1 LRCSR
6 NVCRRAACAPGKKM
20 AINSE
25 TINQI
30 QIAPRANSRA
40 RCWRRVARNKLAVI
54 AFCFI
59 IFQIILAVAAPYIA
73 PYDPYKGDFLAT
85 WETPN
90 RLHWLGTDDLG
101 RDVLSRLLYGARIS
115 ISVGVL
121 SQLAIAFVGVPIGAL
136 AGLKGGW
143 LDYVVMRVIDVL
155 SSLPT
160 ILFYILLMVALGAG
174 FWNLILAMTLTGWI
188 GIARLVRGQVLSLKK
203 TDFIRASR
211 AMGAGNWYIV
221 KKHILRNVMTP
232 VIVSMALGIPG
243 AMFAE
248 AGLSFLGLGIPA
260 PQASWGQM
268 IGLYQAYIRTAWH
281 LTVFPS
287 IVLALTMLAWFLF
300 ADGVRDALDTSSN
313 FSANN

>member
-1 LRCSR
+1 MNSTVVKIISAELKTHPLRHF
-6 NVCRRAACAPGKKM
+6 
-20 AINSE
+20 
-25 TINQI
+25 
-30 QIAPRANSRA
+30 
-40 RCWRRVARNKLAVI
+40 WRHLIHHKFGVA

-59 IFQIILAVAAPYIA
+59 IFQILLAVAAPYIA
-73 PYDPYKGDFLAT
+73 PYNPYKGDFLAT

-121 SQLAIAFVGVPIGAL
+121 SQLAIALVGVPVGAV
-136 AGLKGGW
+136 AGLRGGW
-143 LDYVVMRVIDVL
+143 LDYALMRLIDVL

-188 GIARLVRGQVLSLKK
+188 GVARLVRGQVLSLKK
-203 TDFIRASR
+203 TDFIRASQ
-211 AMGAGNWYIV
+211 AMGAGSFYIL
-221 KKHILRNVMTP
+221 KKHILRNVLTP
-232 VIVSMALGIPG
+232 IIVAIALGIPG

-268 IGLYQAYIRTAWH
+268 IGMYQSYIRTAWH
-281 LTVFPS
+281 LTVFPAT
-287 IVLALTMLAWFLF
+287 VLALTMLAWFLV
-300 ADGVRDALDTSSN
+300 ADGIRSALDTSAQNSIE
-313 FSANN
+313 

>member
-1 LRCSR
+1 MT
-6 NVCRRAACAPGKKM
+6 NAA
-20 AINSE
+20 
-25 TINQI
+25 TINKI
-30 QIAPRANSRA
+30 PIKPRANGFVRF
-40 RCWRRVARNKLAVI
+40 RRRFCRNKLAVV

-59 IFQIILAVAAPYIA
+59 IFQIIIAVAAPFIA
-73 PYDPYKGDFLAT
+73 PYNPYKGDFMAT
-85 WETPN
+85 WETPS

-101 RDVLSRLLYGARIS
+101 RDVFSRLLYGARVS

-121 SQLAIAFVGVPIGAL
+121 SQLAIAAVGVPVGAL

-143 LDYVVMRVIDVL
+143 LDYLLMRVIDVL

-174 FWNLILAMTLTGWI
+174 FRNLILAMTLTGWI

-211 AMGAGNWYIV
+211 AMGGGTFYIIR
-221 KKHILRNVMTP
+221 KHILRNVMTP
-232 VIVSMALGIPG
+232 IIVSMALGIPA

-248 AGLSFLGLGIPA
+248 AGLSFLGLGVPA

-268 IGLYQAYIRTAWH
+268 IGMYQAFIRTAWH
-281 LTVFPS
+281 LTVFPA
-287 IVLALTMLAWFLF
+287 IILALTMLAWFLF
-300 ADGVRDALDTSSN
+300 ADGIRDALDTSNQSLN
-313 FSANN
+313 Q

>member
-1 LRCSR
+1 MVINTATINKISAKPKPNNFGLF
-6 NVCRRAACAPGKKM
+6 CRRF
-20 AINSE
+20 
-25 TINQI
+25 
-30 QIAPRANSRA
+30 A
-40 RCWRRVARNKLAVI
+40 RSKLAVA
-54 AFCFI
+54 AFFFI
-59 IFQIILAVAAPYIA
+59 IFQIIIAVAAPYIA
-73 PYDPYKGDFLAT
+73 PYNPYKGDFLAT
-85 WETPN
+85 WETPS

-101 RDVLSRLLYGARIS
+101 RDVLSRLLYGAQVS
-115 ISVGVL
+115 ISVGIL
-121 SQLAIAFVGVPIGAL
+121 SQLAIALVGIPVGAI

-143 LDYVVMRVIDVL
+143 LDYILMRVIDVL

-211 AMGAGNWYIV
+211 SLGAGNWYII

-232 VIVSMALGIPG
+232 IIVSIALGIPG

-268 IGLYQAYIRTAWH
+268 IGMYQAYIRTAWH

-287 IVLALTMLAWFLF
+287 IILALTMLAWFLV
-300 ADGVRDALDTSSN
+300 ADGIREAFATNNN
-313 FSANN
+313 FSTVEK

>member
-1 LRCSR
+1 MAT
-6 NVCRRAACAPGKKM
+6 NAA
-20 AINSE
+20 
-25 TINQI
+25 TINKVSV
-30 QIAPRANSRA
+30 NSRTNSFL
-40 RCWRRVARNKLAVI
+40 RFWRRFVHNRLAV
-54 AFCFI
+54 AALVFI
-59 IFQIILAVAAPYIA
+59 IFEIIVAVAAPYIS
-73 PYDPYKGDFLAT
+73 PYNPYKGDFMAT
-85 WETPN
+85 WETPS

-101 RDVLSRLLYGARIS
+101 RDVLSRLLYGARVS
-115 ISVGVL
+115 ISVGIL
-121 SQLAIAFVGVPIGAL
+121 SQIAIALVGVPVGAI

-143 LDYVVMRVIDVL
+143 LDFVIMRVIDVL

-211 AMGAGNWYIV
+211 AMGGGTRHIIR
-221 KKHILRNVMTP
+221 KHILRNVMTP
-232 VIVSMALGIPG
+232 IIVTIALGIPG

-260 PQASWGQM
+260 PNASWGQM
-268 IGLYQAYIRTAWH
+268 IGMYQSYIRTAWH

-287 IVLALTMLAWFLF
+287 VVLALTMLAWFLL
-300 ADGVRDALDTSSN
+300 ADGIRDALDINNSSN
-313 FSANN
+313 QD

>member
-1 LRCSR
+1 MINEALINKISAKPKPNNLRLL
-6 NVCRRAACAPGKKM
+6 
-20 AINSE
+20 
-25 TINQI
+25 
-30 QIAPRANSRA
+30 
-40 RCWRRVARNKLAVI
+40 WRRFARNKLSVI
-54 AFCFI
+54 AFFFI
-59 IFQIILAVAAPYIA
+59 ILQIIIAVAASYIA
-73 PYDPYKGDFLAT
+73 PYNPYKGDFLAT

-115 ISVGVL
+115 ISIGIL
-121 SQLAIAFVGVPIGAL
+121 SQLAIALVGIPVGAI

-143 LDYVVMRVIDVL
+143 FDYVVMRVIDVL

-160 ILFYILLMVALGAG
+160 ILFYILLMIALGAG

-232 VIVSMALGIPG
+232 IIVSIALGIPG

-248 AGLSFLGLGIPA
+248 AGLSFLGLGIPS

-268 IGLYQAYIRTAWH
+268 VGMYQAYIRTAWH

-287 IVLALTMLAWFLF
+287 ITLALTMLAWFLF
-300 ADGVRDALDTSSN
+300 ADGIREALDT
-313 FSANN
+313 NNNLSTVER

>member
-1 LRCSR
+1 M
-6 NVCRRAACAPGKKM
+6 AKPAT
-20 AINSE
+20 AINRVS
-25 TINQI
+25 TKLGAQ
-30 QIAPRANSRA
+30 SLWVF
-40 RCWRRVARNKLAVI
+40 WRRFCRNKLALM

-59 IFQIILAVAAPYIA
+59 IFQVIVAVAAPYIV
-73 PYDPYKGDFLAT
+73 PYNPYKGDFLAT

-115 ISVGVL
+115 ISIGIL
-121 SQLAIAFVGVPIGAL
+121 SQLAIALLGVPIGAL
-136 AGLKGGW
+136 SGLKGGW
-143 LDYVVMRVIDVL
+143 LDYVIMRIIDVV

-160 ILFYILLMVALGAG
+160 MLFYILLMVALGEG

-188 GIARLVRGQVLSLKK
+188 GMARLVRGQVLSLKK
-203 TDFIRASR
+203 SDFIRASR
-211 AMGAGNWYIV
+211 AMGGGTRHII
-221 KKHILRNVMTP
+221 KKHILRNVMSP
-232 VIVSMALGIPG
+232 VIVSIAIGIPS

-268 IGLYQAYIRTAWH
+268 IGIYQAYIRTAWH

-300 ADGVRDALDTSSN
+300 ADGIRDALDTNNN
-313 FSANN
+313 FSIAD

>member
-1 LRCSR
+1 MVINTATINKISAKPKPNNFGLF
-6 NVCRRAACAPGKKM
+6 CRRF
-20 AINSE
+20 
-25 TINQI
+25 
-30 QIAPRANSRA
+30 A
-40 RCWRRVARNKLAVI
+40 RSKLAVA
-54 AFCFI
+54 AFFFI
-59 IFQIILAVAAPYIA
+59 IFQIIIAVAAPYIA
-73 PYDPYKGDFLAT
+73 PYNPYKGDFLAT

-101 RDVLSRLLYGARIS
+101 RDVLSRLLYGARVS
-115 ISVGVL
+115 ISVGIL
-121 SQLAIAFVGVPIGAL
+121 SQLAIALVGIPVGAI

-143 LDYVVMRVIDVL
+143 LDYILMRVIDVL

-211 AMGAGNWYIV
+211 SMGAGNWYII

-232 VIVSMALGIPG
+232 IIVSIALGIPG

-268 IGLYQAYIRTAWH
+268 IGMYQAYIRTAWH

-287 IVLALTMLAWFLF
+287 IILALTMLAWFLV
-300 ADGVRDALDTSSN
+300 ADGIREAFATNNN
-313 FSANN
+313 FTTVEK

>member
-1 LRCSR
+1 
-6 NVCRRAACAPGKKM
+6 M
-20 AINSE
+20 ATNNEATIE
-25 TINQI
+25 TIP
-30 QIAPRANSRA
+30 AKPRTNNLRVF
-40 RCWRRVARNKLAVI
+40 RRRFARNKLAVA
-54 AFCFI
+54 AFFFI
-59 IFQIILAVAAPYIA
+59 VFQVIIAVAAPYIA
-73 PYDPYKGDFLAT
+73 PYNPYKGDFLAT
-85 WETPN
+85 WETPGYS
-90 RLHWLGTDDLG
+90 HWLGTDDLG

-121 SQLAIAFVGVPIGAL
+121 SQLAIALVGVPVGAI

-143 LDYVVMRVIDVL
+143 LDYIIMRVIDVL

-174 FWNLILAMTLTGWI
+174 FWNLIFAMTLTGWI

-221 KKHILRNVMTP
+221 KKHVLRNVMTSM
-232 VIVSMALGIPG
+232 IVSVALGIPG

-248 AGLSFLGLGIPA
+248 AGLSFLGLGISA
-260 PQASWGQM
+260 PQTSWGQM
-268 IGLYQAYIRTAWH
+268 IGMYQPYIRTAWH

-287 IVLALTMLAWFLF
+287 IILALTMLAWFLF
-300 ADGVRDALDTSSN
+300 ADGIRDALDTNDN
-313 FSANN
+313 FSIGEK

>member
-1 LRCSR
+1 MPKSNNLRLF
-6 NVCRRAACAPGKKM
+6 
-20 AINSE
+20 
-25 TINQI
+25 
-30 QIAPRANSRA
+30 
-40 RCWRRVARNKLAVI
+40 WRRFARSKIAVA
-54 AFCFI
+54 AFLFI
-59 IFQIILAVAAPYIA
+59 IFQIIIAVAAPYIA
-73 PYDPYKGDFLAT
+73 PYNPYKGDFLAT

-90 RLHWLGTDDLG
+90 QFHWLGTDDLG

-115 ISVGVL
+115 ISVGIL
-121 SQLAIAFVGVPIGAL
+121 SQLAIALVGIPVGAI

-143 LDYVVMRVIDVL
+143 FDYVVMRVIDVL

-211 AMGAGNWYIV
+211 AMGAGNWFII

-232 VIVSMALGIPG
+232 IIVSIALGIPG

-260 PQASWGQM
+260 PQVSWGQM
-268 IGLYQAYIRTAWH
+268 VGMYQAYIRTAWH

-287 IVLALTMLAWFLF
+287 VILALTMLAWFLF
-300 ADGVRDALDTSSN
+300 ADGIREALDTN
-313 FSANN
+313 ISARDKT

>member
-1 LRCSR
+1 
-6 NVCRRAACAPGKKM
+6 M
-20 AINSE
+20 AINAE
-25 TINQI
+25 TINRI
-30 QIAPRANSRA
+30 QLAPRASGLLRF
-40 RCWRRVARNKLAVI
+40 WRRFAKNKLAVA

-59 IFQIILAVAAPYIA
+59 VFQITLAVAAPYVA
-73 PYDPYKGDFLAT
+73 PYNPYKGDFLAT

-90 RLHWLGTDDLG
+90 RQHWLGTDDLG

-115 ISVGVL
+115 ISVGIL

-143 LDYVVMRVIDVL
+143 SDYAVMRVIDVL

-188 GIARLVRGQVLSLKK
+188 GVARLVRGQVLSLKK

-211 AMGAGNWYIV
+211 SMGAGNWYIV

-232 VIVSMALGIPG
+232 VIVSIALGIPG

-268 IGLYQAYIRTAWH
+268 IGLYQSYIRTAWH

-287 IVLALTMLAWFLF
+287 VVLALTMLAWFLF
-300 ADGVRDALDTSSN
+300 ADGVRRALDTSGN
-313 FSANN
+313 FSGSD

>member
-1 LRCSR
+1 
-6 NVCRRAACAPGKKM
+6 M

-30 QIAPRANSRA
+30 QIAPRANSLA
-40 RCWRRVARNKLAVI
+40 RFWRRFARNKLAVI